1 MGEIPA
7 SDSEGIED
15 VEMVGGELEVIVV
28 EGSNGADA
36 ESEVGDIEITIVEER
51 AEDEERTGVDEIT
64 VDLRS
69 ALLSTLSTSGVVC
82 PPAFGAVC
90 PWHSNLGCRGPS
102 SRPSGL
108 AMEWMVWFRH

>member
-15 VEMVGGELEVIVV
+15 VEMAGGELEVIVV

-36 ESEVGDIEITIVEER
+36 ESGVGGIERTIVGES
-51 AEDEERTGVDEIT
+51 AEDETEVTMLVEDT
-64 VDLRS
+64 VDVT
-69 ALLSTLSTSGVVC
+69 LSPLSTSAVAC
-82 PPAFGAVC
+82 PPACGAVC

-102 SRPSGL
+102 SRPSGS
-108 AMEWMVWFRH
+108 AMEWMVCFRH